1 MVSLV
6 RIDRPTGVIE
16 VDNQGIIHA
25 SYQDGTTMTERLA
38 REEVVIFDE
47 IAKRQ
52 GRMLLLNDLRGRITA
67 DRGARRVYG
76 EFFKA
81 HSDAKMAFVFDSKLV
96 EVALNFIARLYDRGR
111 QRDMR
116 AFPTFEDAYTWLE
129 GYTKPEFTRPPV
141 PFEMP
146 PHFTVT

>member
-6 RIDRPTGVIE
+6 RIERSTGVIE

-25 SYQDGTTMTERLA
+25 SYHDGTTMTERLA
-38 REEVVIFDE
+38 REEVAIFEE

-52 GRMLLLNDLRGRITA
+52 GRLFLLNDLRGRITA

-81 HSDAKMAFVFDSKLV
+81 HPDAKMAFVFDSKLV
-96 EVALNFIARLYDRGR
+96 EVGLGFIVRVYASTNQSELN
-111 QRDMR
+111 
-116 AFPTFEDAYTWLE
+116 AFQDIDEAYAWLE
-129 GYTKPEFTRPPV
+129 GFLAP
-141 PFEMP
+141 
-146 PHFTVT
+146 